1 MTVLQSIQNTYQ
13 SYHPAT
19 IHLQHTGSY
28 AAKFHI
34 RWKER
39 EVPRQWSDNDK
50 PLASF
55 SSDIKIPPEASDLTI
70 KVTEKTGL
78 AWEP

>member
-1 MTVLQSIQNTYQ
+1 MTVLQIIQNTYQ
-13 SYHPAT
+13 SYHPTT

-55 SSDIKIPPEASDLTI
+55 SSDIKIPPEASDLMV

-78 AWEP
+78 AWDP